1 MPARQPAPKPAT
13 VAEYIRAA
21 PKEARPKLRQLRKIV
36 REEAPGAE
44 EGLKWGMP
52 SLWYRRILLSYAAHT
67 RHVGFYP
74 GSSAV
79 KAFAKRLTKFKTARG
94 SIQFPYADPLPVSL
108 IRGIVKFRVAERKEK
123 DVRWRSPAAGR
134 TGSRTTSR

>member
-1 MPARQPAPKPAT
+1 MKKPIAAKPAT

-21 PKEARPKLRQLRKIV
+21 PKEARPKLRQLRKVV
-36 REEAPGAE
+36 RAQAPGAE

-67 RHVGFYP
+67 HHVGFYP

-79 KAFAKRLTKFKTARG
+79 KAFAKQLTKFKTARG
-94 SIQFPYADPLPVSL
+94 SIQFPYANPLPVSL
-108 IRGIVKFRVAERKEK
+108 IRRIVKFRVEERRTQ
-123 DVRWRSPAAGR
+123 DVRWRSPGP
-134 TGSRTTSR
+134 SRRRSPPTSP